1 MKKILY
7 SLLVAGLILT
17 GCTKFDDEAS
27 KNYGTGPDVAIS
39 LTTTADSTFTFT
51 LSPATGTQFYSYVV
65 LKGDA
70 VDESIDAT
78 DLLREQYKGVVS
90 NVLKAANNA
99 TFTEAM
105 RNLKTKDPL
114 CSPNTSYVI
123 YAVACNDKGV
133 CGKIASQVVLTK
145 DGVAPFVKDYAE
157 DTANKNVAITFSEN
171 VTAGTGKVTAKYFA
185 TWSGK
190 FTDVPETDITTT
202 VESNIVTVSTPKAP
216 AGAYVLVSMTA
227 GAFKD
232 SYGNN
237 SDALTTGLNAAGD
250 NFDGIFYR
258 VDTKDFN
265 VPDSIFSSIGKL
277 YTDYT
282 AFQDTATFENNIYR
296 DNKNTATGD
305 VSVIY
310 KGANKTT
317 TIGLT
322 ADQWNAVNNMLIF
335 TLPES
340 PVSGDQIF
348 VSIKKGV
355 LFDEYGN
362 SNTAFTSKKAYW
374 NFYKMQYGTYN
385 LTITTSKGTSD
396 LGTITIEKGTEANKF
411 TVKNIYIANS
421 EVPGY
426 FDPSTAKLYI
436 ASWSN
441 LGIVNTYAVYA
452 VNYSDTQGDWIDFNL
467 GAGGKFQSSDF
478 GLAAFNSDDSFAGW
492 MAKATTATITPIT
505 VSASASAKVSNST
518 IKALSVKAVSAKR
531 LLKAHINNKALRR

>member
-1 MKKILY
+1 
-7 SLLVAGLILT
+7 
-17 GCTKFDDEAS
+17 
-27 KNYGTGPDVAIS
+27 
-39 LTTTADSTFTFT
+39 
-51 LSPATGTQFYSYVV
+51 
-65 LKGDA
+65 
-70 VDESIDAT
+70 
-78 DLLREQYKGVVS
+78 
-90 NVLKAANNA
+90 
-99 TFTEAM
+99 
-105 RNLKTKDPL
+105 
-114 CSPNTSYVI
+114 
-123 YAVACNDKGV
+123 
-133 CGKIASQVVLTK
+133 
-145 DGVAPFVKDYAE
+145 
-157 DTANKNVAITFSEN
+157 
-171 VTAGTGKVTAKYFA
+171 VTAKYFA

-340 PVSGDQIF
+340 PTSGDQIF

-362 SNTAFTSKKAYW
+362 PNTAFTSTKAYW
-374 NFYKMQYGTYN
+374 NFYTMQYGTYN
-385 LTITTSKGTSD
+385 FSYVSAYDKETYDCGTVTITNSGTLNHFTLTDLIFAGSSVNGFFD
-396 LGTITIEKGTEANKF
+396 PTTGLLNIARYAPLGTFENEGTTYGVITYPIKPAS
-411 TVKNIYIANS
+411 YIAFS
-421 EVPGY
+421 
-426 FDPSTAKLYI
+426 I
-436 ASWSN
+436 A
-441 LGIVNTYAVYA
+441 G
-452 VNYSDTQGDWIDFNL
+452 
-467 GAGGKFQSSDF
+467 GGKFTSTNF
-478 GLAAFNSDDSFAGW
+478 GLVATDAAYTSAQGW
-492 MAKATTATITPIT
+492 YDQATTATLTPIS
-505 VSASASAKVSNST
+505 VSASKAKLAT
-518 IKALSVKAVSAKR
+518 RALSTYKAATPVRNIKYYG
-531 LLKAHINNKALRR
+531 NRRITARIIR